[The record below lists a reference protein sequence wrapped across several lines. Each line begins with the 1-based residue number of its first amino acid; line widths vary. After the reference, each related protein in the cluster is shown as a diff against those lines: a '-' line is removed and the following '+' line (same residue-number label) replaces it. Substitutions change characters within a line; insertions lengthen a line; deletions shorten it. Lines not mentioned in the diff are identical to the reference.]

1 MKKLQK
7 NIDILLKIH
16 QFARKD
22 LPDAAK
28 RYIMDT
34 EYGVV

>member
-1 MKKLQK
+1 MKK
-7 NIDILLKIH
+7 NIDKLLKNH
-16 QFARKD
+16 QFARKG